1 MNPLLCTD
9 VYKMG
14 HMEQYPEGTNKIYSY
29 LMARSDKKY
38 GSLLFY
44 GLQYYLC
51 QYMQHRL
58 TVEDVDEFL
67 ALRYSILG
75 MSLSQELEDRLY
87 RLVDMGYFPLE
98 IKAIPE
104 GTRIGTNQVLMTVTN
119 TDPDYAFLVG
129 FFESLLLKVWN
140 TCTVATA
147 SAEYKK
153 IALRYAQ
160 LTCDDEGHLPFAV
173 HDFGYRGASSEE
185 TAALSGSAHLLN
197 FMGTDTVPAVA
208 LAKKYYLG
216 KDPVGLSVPATE
228 HCVMCVHGKLNEY
241 KAFERML
248 DVYPESAIISIV
260 SDTYNLWNVLT
271 NFAPRLKE
279 KILARSGKVVFRPD
293 SGNPVDII
301 CGTRYMNHETPEQ
314 VGALR
319 LLEKV
324 FGSTLNAK
332 GYKVLNPKVG
342 LIYGDGMYLQR
353 YEEMLSRM
361 EDLGFAS
368 SNLVIGVGGLL
379 LQQHSRDDLGFAF
392 KATYCEVDGKPRQI
406 FKDPITDKGKRSHKG
421 LLRLDRKKGN
431 FKTYQKQTPEQ
442 EREGILRRV
451 FSDGRLYNVTNLD
464 LVRAH
469 VQWGEKH
476 PLQD

>member
-1 MNPLLCTD
+1 
-9 VYKMG
+9 
-14 HMEQYPEGTNKIYSY
+14 
-29 LMARSDKKY
+29 
-38 GSLLFY
+38 
-44 GLQYYLC
+44 
-51 QYMQHRL
+51 
-58 TVEDVDEFL
+58 
-67 ALRYSILG
+67 
-75 MSLSQELEDRLY
+75 
-87 RLVDMGYFPLE
+87 
-98 IKAIPE
+98 
-104 GTRIGTNQVLMTVTN
+104 
-119 TDPDYAFLVG
+119 
-129 FFESLLLKVWN
+129 
-140 TCTVATA
+140 
-147 SAEYKK
+147 
-153 IALRYAQ
+153 
-160 LTCDDEGHLPFAV
+160 
-173 HDFGYRGASSEE
+173 
-185 TAALSGSAHLLN
+185 
-197 FMGTDTVPAVA
+197 
-208 LAKKYYLG
+208 
-216 KDPVGLSVPATE
+216 
-228 HCVMCVHGKLNEY
+228 
-241 KAFERML
+241 
-248 DVYPESAIISIV
+248 
-260 SDTYNLWNVLT
+260 
-271 NFAPRLKE
+271 
-279 KILARSGKVVFRPD
+279 
-293 SGNPVDII
+293 
-301 CGTRYMNHETPEQ
+301 MNHETPEQ